1 MKIVHNID
9 TERETS
15 RLAAV
20 PVAKPSDDPGVME
33 CPNALRAGTSR
44 APHIA
49 NFVAL
54 VVVTRGGHMKT
65 FIVITG
71 LVILIMILTPCSAAA
86 AEQSAQRE
94 RMSQGG
100 SETNATSYD
109 SSRKHLESAREN
121 LRQAKN
127 DAAQG
132 IQQQLSKAR
141 EQLGT
146 LADRL
151 EDAARTA
158 GSKTA
163 SAARDLQEGISLRTR
178 RMEARALLL
187 RSRAESALAVHAA
200 SQNDFARAEQH
211 LSDATEYLRR
221 ARAALYDDHAY
232 DDQLDDMAVKL
243 RQANDA
249 IKGHAR
255 EARIKI
261 NQILMDADR
270 IVGSLEKQETQAAS
284 LQGK

>member
-94 RMSQGG
+94 SMSQGG
-100 SETNATSYD
+100 SEANATSYD
-109 SSRKHLESAREN
+109 SSRKHLESAGEN
-121 LRQAKN
+121 
-127 DAAQG
+127 
-132 IQQQLSKAR
+132 
-141 EQLGT
+141 
-146 LADRL
+146 
-151 EDAARTA
+151 
-158 GSKTA
+158 
-163 SAARDLQEGISLRTR
+163 
-178 RMEARALLL
+178 
-187 RSRAESALAVHAA
+187 
-200 SQNDFARAEQH
+200 
-211 LSDATEYLRR
+211 LRR

>member
-94 RMSQGG
+94 SMSQGG
-100 SETNATSYD
+100 SEANATSYD
-109 SSRKHLESAREN
+109 SSRKHLESAGEN

-163 SAARDLQEGISLRTR
+163 SAARDLQEGISL
-178 RMEARALLL
+178 
-187 RSRAESALAVHAA
+187 
-200 SQNDFARAEQH
+200 
-211 LSDATEYLRR
+211 
-221 ARAALYDDHAY
+221 
-232 DDQLDDMAVKL
+232 
-243 RQANDA
+243 
-249 IKGHAR
+249 
-255 EARIKI
+255 
-261 NQILMDADR
+261 
-270 IVGSLEKQETQAAS
+270 
-284 LQGK
+284 